1 MKRIIV
7 IGCPGSGKS
16 HFSKEL
22 NKITNIPLF
31 HLDLMF
37 WNSDKT
43 TVEKQVFL
51 QRLSQ
56 ALSQESWI
64 IDGNYGSTME
74 LRLKAC
80 DTVFFLDYPT
90 EVCLAGVAKRKGK
103 PRSDM
108 PWVEDGDCDEEFL
121 DFIKSYNTES
131 KPKVLA
137 LLDRYESKE
146 IHVFKSR
153 QEADLFLKQ
162 LNNAQ

>member
-1 MKRIIV
+1 MKKIIV

-37 WNSDKT
+37 WNPDKT
-43 TVEKQVFL
+43 TVDKKTFLNRLFQVL
-51 QRLSQ
+51 GKDQ
-56 ALSQESWI
+56 WI

-74 LRLKAC
+74 LRLKEC

-90 EVCLAGVAKRKGK
+90 EVCLMGVAQRKCK

-108 PWVEDGDCDEEFL
+108 PWLEEENYDEEFL
-121 DFIKSYNTES
+121 DFIKNYNTES

-137 LLDRYESKE
+137 LLDKYESKE
-146 IHVFKSR
+146 IHLFKSR
-153 QEADLFLKQ
+153 QDADLFLEQ
-162 LNNAQ
+162 LKNQL